1 MLFIINEKMS
11 TIKGRINARRILVS
25 YFYDKLFYQ
34 LLEKNTKTLNDT
46 VEIEKNLKIIEEETA
61 RNELVQKIKELE
73 KQDPK
78 QYIQEIIDN
87 FFEKYKEK
95 DNQIDYNF
103 LFKIGELFDTYK
115 EITSQEVT
123 KKTNSFVFEEMDL
136 VDQAIFIL
144 GFTERK
150 TQDTPKEVILNEMV
164 ELGKAYGDSGSPKL
178 INAIMHKIFET
189 AKDTSK

>member
-1 MLFIINEKMS
+1 MS

-144 GFTERK
+144 WFTERK

-164 ELGKAYGDSGSPKL
+164 ELGKAYWDSWSPKL